1 MSKQLNSRAS
11 SSEVTSGTED
21 VAAQTDTLSSAVNE
35 ESTRESIA
43 QLAYALWQQKG
54 CPPDS
59 SDQDWVEAEETL
71 RQSEVRT
78 LSAGA

>member
-1 MSKQLNSRAS
+1 MSKQLNSRVN
-11 SSEVTSGTED
+11 SSEVPSESED
-21 VAAQTDTLSSAVNE
+21 VAGRTEVLSSAVNE

-54 CPPDS
+54 CPSNS

-71 RQSEVRT
+71 RQSGVKT
-78 LSAGA
+78 LSVGA